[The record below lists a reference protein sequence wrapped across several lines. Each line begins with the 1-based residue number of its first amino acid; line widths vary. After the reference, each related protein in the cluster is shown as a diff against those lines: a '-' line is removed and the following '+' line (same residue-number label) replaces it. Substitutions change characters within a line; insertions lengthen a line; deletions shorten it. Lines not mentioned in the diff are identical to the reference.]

1 MHAREKV
8 VFVKSLIIKPLLSKH
23 TDRKRIHSADYQ
35 SFTPNSH
42 SIGLFLEA
50 VVRKSSSMRRAAKP
64 SKRLKLPPNTEIE
77 ILIGRGGFFNEK
89 IAKFV
94 IENCENH
101 QTN

>member
-8 VFVKSLIIKPLLSKH
+8 VFVKSLIIKPLPSKY
-23 TDRKRIHSADYQ
+23 TGRKRIHSADCQ

-64 SKRLKLPPNTEIE
+64 SKRLKLT
-77 ILIGRGGFFNEK
+77 LQHRD
-89 IAKFV
+89 
-94 IENCENH
+94 
-101 QTN
+101 